1 MIEYEGITFRWLG
14 HDGFIITG
22 KEGTSVC
29 LDPFQVKGDY
39 KPVDVLISTH
49 EHFDH
54 CSVEDMQKVV
64 NSDTEVI
71 GIPMAEDNLSKL
83 DCKKIHYVK
92 PGETL
97 TLKSISF
104 EFVPAY
110 NVNKF
115 RSPEVPF
122 HPKEDEKIGVIIVMD
137 SHRIY
142 HAGDTDCIPEMADF
156 RPDIALIPVS
166 GTYVMTAEEAI
177 EAANIL
183 QPRLIIP
190 MHFGAI
196 VGDSSMAEKL
206 KQSVSMPV
214 EIPRI
219 E

>member
-14 HDGFIITG
+14 HDGFIITS

-29 LDPFQVKGDY
+29 LDPFKVKGDY

-54 CSVEDMQKVV
+54 CNVEDMQKVV

-97 TLKSISF
+97 TLKSIRF

-115 RSPEVPF
+115 RSPKVPF

-137 SHRIY
+137 NHRIY

-190 MHFGAI
+190 MHFGTI

-214 EIPRI
+214 EIPKI

>member
-14 HDGFIITG
+14 HDGFIITS

-29 LDPFQVKGDY
+29 LDPFQIKGDY

-54 CSVEDMQKVV
+54 CNVEDMQKVV
-64 NSDTEVI
+64 NSGTEVI

-97 TLKSISF
+97 TLKSIRF

-115 RSPEVPF
+115 RSPKVPF

-190 MHFGAI
+190 MHFGTI

>member
-14 HDGFIITG
+14 HDGFIITS
-22 KEGTSVC
+22 KDGTSVC
-29 LDPFQVKGDY
+29 LDPFQVKGNY

-97 TLKSISF
+97 TLKSIRF

-206 KQSVSMPV
+206 KQSVSVPV

>member
-14 HDGFIITG
+14 HDGFIITS

-64 NSDTEVI
+64 NSSTEVI

-97 TLKSISF
+97 TLKSIRF

-115 RSPEVPF
+115 RSPKVPF

-183 QPRLIIP
+183 QPTLIIP

-206 KQSVSMPV
+206 KQGVSMPV

>member
-14 HDGFIITG
+14 HDGFIITS

-97 TLKSISF
+97 TLKSIRF

-115 RSPEVPF
+115 RSPKVPF

-183 QPRLIIP
+183 QPKLIIP
-190 MHFGAI
+190 MHFGTI

>member
-14 HDGFIITG
+14 HDGFIITS

-97 TLKSISF
+97 TLKSIRF

-115 RSPEVPF
+115 RSPKVPF

>member
-1 MIEYEGITFRWLG
+1 MIEYEGVTFRWLG
-14 HDGFIITG
+14 HDGFVITS
-22 KEGTSVC
+22 KEGKSVC
-29 LDPFQVKGDY
+29 IDPFRVKGDL

-64 NSDTEVI
+64 SSDTEVI
-71 GIPMAEDNLSKL
+71 GIPMAEDNLSQL
-83 DCKKIHYVK
+83 TCKKIHYVK
-92 PGETL
+92 PGDTL
-97 TLKSISF
+97 TVKSIPF

-115 RSPEVPF
+115 RSPNVPF
-122 HPKEDEKIGVIIVMD
+122 HPKEDGKIGVIMVMD

-142 HAGDTDCIPEMADF
+142 HAGDTDYIPEMANF

-177 EAANIL
+177 EAAGML
-183 QPRLIIP
+183 QPKLIIP

-206 KQSVSMPV
+206 KQSISIPV

-219 E
+219 D

>member
-14 HDGFIITG
+14 HDGFIITS
-22 KEGTSVC
+22 KDGTSVC
-29 LDPFQVKGDY
+29 LDPFQVKGNY

-97 TLKSISF
+97 TLKSIRF

>member
-14 HDGFIITG
+14 HDGFIITS

-64 NSDTEVI
+64 DSDTEVI

-97 TLKSISF
+97 TLKSIRF

-115 RSPEVPF
+115 RSPKVPF

-142 HAGDTDCIPEMADF
+142 HAGDTDCIPEMANF

-183 QPRLIIP
+183 QPKLIIP

-214 EIPRI
+214 EIPKI

>member
-1 MIEYEGITFRWLG
+1 MIEYEGINFRWLG
-14 HDGFIITG
+14 HDGFIITS

-54 CSVEDMQKVV
+54 CNVEDMQKVV

-97 TLKSISF
+97 TLKSIRF

-115 RSPEVPF
+115 RSPKVPF

>member
-14 HDGFIITG
+14 HDGFIITS

-97 TLKSISF
+97 TLKSIRF

-115 RSPEVPF
+115 RSPKVPF

-142 HAGDTDCIPEMADF
+142 HAGDTDCIPEMANF

-183 QPRLIIP
+183 QPKLIIP

-214 EIPRI
+214 EIPKI

>member
-14 HDGFIITG
+14 HDGFIITS

-97 TLKSISF
+97 TLKSIRF

-206 KQSVSMPV
+206 KQSVSVPV

>member
-14 HDGFIITG
+14 HDGFIITS
-22 KEGTSVC
+22 KDGTSVC

-97 TLKSISF
+97 TLKSIRF

-115 RSPEVPF
+115 RSPKVPF

-137 SHRIY
+137 NHRIY

-206 KQSVSMPV
+206 KQSVSVPV

>member
-97 TLKSISF
+97 TLKSIRF

-115 RSPEVPF
+115 RSPKVPF